1 MNVVPALQNK
11 KKAEIIRKKIG
22 TITTLEAAA
31 AVLGKTVQTVDS
43 VSSSNAKTMPFE
55 QKLFGAAFNPA
66 NKGKVVPELIEG
78 SQGVYLLQVRS
89 TGTAPLA
96 TANVTEQ
103 RANIINARKFSSRT
117 LQALREG
124 ATIKDKRKDYY

>member
-1 MNVVPALQNK
+1 VEFALRNK
-11 KKAEIIRKKIG
+11 KKADIIRKKIG

-31 AVLGKTVQTVDS
+31 TVLGKTIQTADS
-43 VSSSNAKTMPFE
+43 VSSANPRTMPFE
-55 QKLFGAAFNPA
+55 QKLLGAAFNPA

-89 TGTAPLA
+89 TATAPLA

-103 RANIINARKFSSRT
+103 RATLINGRKTSART

-124 ATIKDKRKDYY
+124 ATIKDNRKDHY